1 MTTTTRES
9 IAVINTA
16 TGALKDSVKGSVT
29 RIYVSQ
35 GEITQRTRP
44 FVASG
49 ALHGSNE
56 SVLRGEEYPVLARIW
71 NNDSDAIFD
80 NL

>member
-1 MTTTTRES
+1 MTTTHES
-9 IAVINTA
+9 IAVINEA
-16 TGALKDSVKGSVT
+16 TGALKDSVKDRVTMIYVT
-29 RIYVSQ
+29 R
-35 GEITQRTRP
+35 GE
-44 FVASG
+44 VAQWTTVRAVTG
-49 ALHGSNE
+49 ALHCSNE